1 MDEIAATLT
10 YPLVPVA
17 VPSSQEK
24 IQSRRS
30 PGVSDRRS
38 DASSSTSSDST
49 PRDEVSLSREAQEL
63 AKLARRDR
71 EVRAHEA
78 AHAAMGGPYAAAPSF
93 TYTRGPDGTQYA
105 TGGEVSI
112 DVSPVPGDPE
122 ATLQKAQIIRAAAL
136 APAQPSSAD
145 RLIAAKASRMSIE
158 ARSEIQAQTSVF
170 ASDSSFIPETGP
182 VETPATRQ
190 AVLRTYGP
198 SQTDPISLPSPGSLL
213 NFLA

>member
-1 MDEIAATLT
+1 MDEISAALT
-10 YPLVPVA
+10 YPLVPVT

-30 PGVSDRRS
+30 PGLHDGRN
-38 DASSSTSSDST
+38 DTSSSTGTDSA

-71 EVRAHEA
+71 EVRSHEA
-78 AHAAMGGPYAAAPSF
+78 AHAAMGGRYAAAPSF

-112 DVSPVPGDPE
+112 DISPVPGNPE
-122 ATLQKAQIIRAAAL
+122 ATLQKAQTIRAAAL

-158 ARSEIQAQTSVF
+158 ARAEIQSQNSAYASESSSAQK
-170 ASDSSFIPETGP
+170 TGP
-182 VETPATRQ
+182 SETPATRQ
-190 AVLRTYGP
+190 AVLRYYGP
-198 SQTDPISLPSPGSLL
+198 PQTDPIPLPNPGSLL
-213 NFLA
+213 NLLA

>member
-1 MDEIAATLT
+1 MDDIAAALT
-10 YPLVPVA
+10 YPLVPVT
-17 VPSSQEK
+17 VPSSREK
-24 IQSRRS
+24 IQERRS
-30 PGVSDRRS
+30 PGVSEGRHDTA
-38 DASSSTSSDST
+38 ASAGSDSASQ
-49 PRDEVSLSREAQEL
+49 DQVSLSREAQEL
-63 AKLARRDR
+63 ARLARRDR

-93 TYTRGPDGTQYA
+93 SYTRGPDGAQYA

-112 DVSPVPGDPE
+112 DVSAVPGDPE
-122 ATLQKAQIIRAAAL
+122 ATLQKAQVIHAAAL

-145 RLIAAKASRMSIE
+145 RLIAAKASRMAIE
-158 ARSEIQAQTSVF
+158 ARAEIQAQNSAF
-170 ASDSSFIPETGP
+170 ASDSSFLRDSGP

-198 SQTDPISLPSPGSLL
+198 PQTDPIPLPSPGSLL